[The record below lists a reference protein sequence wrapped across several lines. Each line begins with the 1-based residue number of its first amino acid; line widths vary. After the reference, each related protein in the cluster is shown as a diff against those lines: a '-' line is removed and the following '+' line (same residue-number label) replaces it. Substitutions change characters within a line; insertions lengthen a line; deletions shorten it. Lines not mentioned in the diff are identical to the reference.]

1 MTTTYFNNEI
11 ARRYGVEE
19 AVLIDRIR
27 LYGNI
32 GRDLG
37 LSTGLLLERDG
48 RLFIRLSEERERP
61 DFPFWDWGHILG
73 VVWRLVKAKALAVMS
88 RDGTLYC
95 SLLIDAE

>member
-1 MTTTYFNNEI
+1 MTTYFNSEI
-11 ARRYGVEE
+11 AKRYGVEE
-19 AVLIDRIR
+19 AALIDRIR

-32 GRDLG
+32 DRDFG

-48 RLFIRLSEERERP
+48 RLFVRLSEEREGP

-73 VVWRLVKAKALAVMS
+73 IVWRLVKAKALAVTS
-88 RDGTLYC
+88 HDGSLYC

>member
-1 MTTTYFNNEI
+1 MTTTYFNNGI

-27 LYGNI
+27 LYGTI
-32 GRDLG
+32 DRDFG

-48 RLFIRLSEERERP
+48 RLFVRLSEEREGP
-61 DFPFWDWGHILG
+61 DFPYWGWEHVLG
-73 VVWRLVKAKALAVMS
+73 IVWRLVKAKALAVAS
-88 RDGTLYC
+88 HDGTLYC

>member
-1 MTTTYFNNEI
+1 MTACFDVEM
-11 ARRYGVEE
+11 AKKYGVEE
-19 AVLIDRIR
+19 AVLIDRLRI
-27 LYGNI
+27 YGNI

-48 RLFIRLSEERERP
+48 RLFVRLSEEREGP
-61 DFPFWDWGHILG
+61 DFPFWDWHYILS